1 MKIERCVKESFA
13 VIGKEGSTLDGNH
26 FIQKLWDNVDTHFN
40 EVSDLAIKDIN
51 GNIAGRWGLTSD
63 FNRNLKPWEE
73 NYTRGLYLAG
83 VECNL
88 DVDAPNGWT
97 KWIVPKYEYIF
108 VKLEDKDTFMKT
120 IFYLEKNNL
129 TLVGGTSK
137 YYSPV
142 TNKEYL
148 FFPIKKID

>member
-1 MKIERCVKESFA
+1 MNIERCTKNSFA
-13 VIGKEGSTLDGNH
+13 VIGREGSTLDGKN
-26 FIQKLWDNVDTHFN
+26 FIQKLWDSVDFN
-40 EVSDLAIKDIN
+40 FNDISDLALKDID

-63 FNRNLKPWEE
+63 FNHNMKPWEE

-83 VECNL
+83 VECNI
-88 DVDAPNGWT
+88 DVDTPYGWA
-97 KWIVPKYEYIF
+97 KWIVPSYEYIY
-108 VKLEDKDTFMKT
+108 VEITSKDTFMKT
-120 IFYLEKNNL
+120 IFYLEENNIP
-129 TLVGGTSK
+129 LVGGVNK